1 MNQFA
6 TLFPALV
13 FIIAFFGSG
22 KDFILATQALMAV
35 MTGQVIY
42 EKFSKGKVNTKLF
55 YAWVAVIL
63 LGSLT
68 VLFRDPI
75 FLQWKLS
82 IINWLFAAII
92 IGNHL
97 LKRPPLMKYIMIG
110 ADNAFEGM
118 TDKNWAFISLLW
130 GFVFLF
136 QGTINLYFMFFTSL
150 TTWVNFKFFGILF
163 INLITAT
170 ITTIY
175 LFQQGKIDLEKK
187 T

>member
-1 MNQFA
+1 
-6 TLFPALV
+6 
-13 FIIAFFGSG
+13 
-22 KDFILATQALMAV
+22 
-35 MTGQVIY
+35 
-42 EKFSKGKVNTKLF
+42 
-55 YAWVAVIL
+55 
-63 LGSLT
+63 
-68 VLFRDPI
+68 
-75 FLQWKLS
+75 
-82 IINWLFAAII
+82 
-92 IGNHL
+92 
-97 LKRPPLMKYIMIG
+97 MKYIMIG

-130 GFVFLF
+130 GFIFLF